1 MPGAGEIPSG
11 GEAKGAVGI
20 DIARDDGGIAGGI
33 VFGDEVFVGK
43 LAVQFLDDVFEGV
56 LLDGLCGVEAEAV
69 DAVVAEKEAGI
80 VEDELTDLRLPES
93 EAFTPRGVVAV
104 HKVDAA
110 FDSLLPAVY
119 FNGVTSVVTVIAPVA
134 IFTIA
139 GVGVDDVK
147 DDGEA
152 FRVSSV
158 DQLDEFGDSFG
169 GIGGVD
175 VGNCVEIRWAI

>member
-1 MPGAGEIPSG
+1 M
-11 GEAKGAVGI
+11 
-20 DIARDDGGIAGGI
+20 
-33 VFGDEVFVGK
+33 
-43 LAVQFLDDVFEGV
+43 
-56 LLDGLCGVEAEAV
+56 
-69 DAVVAEKEAGI
+69 
-80 VEDELTDLRLPES
+80 
-93 EAFTPRGVVAV
+93 VAV
-104 HKVDAA
+104 YKIDTA
-110 FDSLLPAVY
+110 FDPLLLAVY
-119 FNGVTSVVTVIAPVA
+119 FNGVASVVTVIAPVA

-175 VGNCVEIRWAI
+175 VGDSVEIRGAI

>member
-1 MPGAGEIPSG
+1 M
-11 GEAKGAVGI
+11 
-20 DIARDDGGIAGGI
+20 
-33 VFGDEVFVGK
+33 
-43 LAVQFLDDVFEGV
+43 DDVFEGV
-56 LLDGLCGVEAEAV
+56 LLNGLCGVEAEAV
-69 DAVVAEKEAGI
+69 DVVVAEEEEGV
-80 VEDELTDLRLPES
+80 VEDELADLRVPES
-93 EAFTPRGVVAV
+93 EAFAPWGMMAV
-104 HKVDAA
+104 YKIDTA
-110 FDSLLPAVY
+110 FDPLLLAVY
-119 FNGVTSVVTVIAPVA
+119 FKCVASVVTVIAPVA

-175 VGNCVEIRWAI
+175 VGDSVEIRGAI

>member
-1 MPGAGEIPSG
+1 M
-11 GEAKGAVGI
+11 
-20 DIARDDGGIAGGI
+20 
-33 VFGDEVFVGK
+33 
-43 LAVQFLDDVFEGV
+43 LN
-56 LLDGLCGVEAEAV
+56 GLCGVEAEAV
-69 DAVVAEKEAGI
+69 DAVVAEEEEGVVEA
-80 VEDELTDLRLPES
+80 ELADLRVPES
-93 EAFTPRGVVAV
+93 EAFAPWGMMAV
-104 HKVDAA
+104 YKIDTA
-110 FDSLLPAVY
+110 FDPLLLAVY
-119 FNGVTSVVTVIAPVA
+119 FKCVASVVTVIAPVA

-175 VGNCVEIRWAI
+175 VGDSVEIRGAI